1 MMEPEEF
8 ETLDL
13 ERKIELLDIE
23 LKAIGGV
30 IDKIEKDLNAYT
42 DELVEARKKLEIDTM
57 LKEFRRIVE
66 FHVEAYADK
75 DDD

>member
-1 MMEPEEF
+1 MIEPEEF
-8 ETLDL
+8 EALDL

-42 DELVEARKKLEIDTM
+42 DELVEARKKLEIDSM
-57 LKEFRRIVE
+57 LAEFRRIVE
-66 FHVEAYADK
+66 FHVEAYSDK
-75 DDD
+75 NDD

>member
-1 MMEPEEF
+1 MIEREEF
-8 ETLDL
+8 ETLSL

-30 IDKIEKDLNAYT
+30 IDKIEKDLTAYT
-42 DELVEARKKLEIDTM
+42 DELIEARKKLEIDSM

-66 FHVEAYADK
+66 FHMEAYGEQ
-75 DDD
+75 DDN